1 MEQNISKSKT
11 TQEEC
16 IHIQGTTVIL
26 RYSSNPSDKI
36 LDRIGKIL
44 CSTENSKKLQ

>member
-1 MEQNISKSKT
+1 MEQNISKT

-16 IHIQGTTVIL
+16 IHIQGATVIL
-26 RYSSNPSDKI
+26 RYSPNPPDKI
-36 LDRIGKIL
+36 LERIGKIL